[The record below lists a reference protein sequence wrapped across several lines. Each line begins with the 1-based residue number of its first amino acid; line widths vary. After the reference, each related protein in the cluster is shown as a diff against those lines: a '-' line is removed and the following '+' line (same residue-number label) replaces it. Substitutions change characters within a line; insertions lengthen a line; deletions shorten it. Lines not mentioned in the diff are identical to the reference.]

1 MAARQIV
8 NSKRMEGRQG
18 EEDKRRGLDEGKGET
33 FFYHKGRGEE
43 MMWEKQTGSLAG
55 LPNV

>member
-1 MAARQIV
+1 MAAKQTENLR
-8 NSKRMEGRQG
+8 RMKGRQG
-18 EEDKRRGLDEGKGET
+18 EEGERRGSDEGGDF
-33 FFYHKGRGEE
+33 FFYHKGGGEE

>member
-8 NSKRMEGRQG
+8 NSKRMKDGQG
-18 EEDKRRGLDEGKGET
+18 EENERRGRL
-33 FFYHKGRGEE
+33 FFNHKGRGEE